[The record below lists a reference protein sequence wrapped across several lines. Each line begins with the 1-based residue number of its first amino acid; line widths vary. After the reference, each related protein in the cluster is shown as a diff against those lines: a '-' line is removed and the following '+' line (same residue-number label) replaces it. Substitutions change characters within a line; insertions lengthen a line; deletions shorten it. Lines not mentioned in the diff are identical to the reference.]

1 MDQVGQGN
9 RSRRGTRVAWLPIG
23 SDVLRGG
30 LHGALLTF
38 LFLDAASVV
47 VMWEEAPEWFKPL
60 IQFLNGGQVNDRLTW
75 STVGFYALAVVLIT
89 PNRWSSWKSGLL
101 QTASL
106 IMASIVA
113 TGFLRVELVSE
124 FAGASMPFY
133 DFSDLIV
140 SLSLL
145 SIGLFW
151 MGVGSVLLRS
161 LNRYWPRPSSEF
173 RL

>member
-1 MDQVGQGN
+1 
-9 RSRRGTRVAWLPIG
+9 
-23 SDVLRGG
+23 
-30 LHGALLTF
+30 
-38 LFLDAASVV
+38 
-47 VMWEEAPEWFKPL
+47 MWEEAPEWFKSL

-106 IMASIVA
+106 LMASIVA

-133 DFSDLIV
+133 DFSDLLV

-151 MGVGSVLLRS
+151 MGVGSGIARKMGVGS
-161 LNRYWPRPSSEF
+161 
-173 RL
+173 

>member
-1 MDQVGQGN
+1 
-9 RSRRGTRVAWLPIG
+9 
-23 SDVLRGG
+23 
-30 LHGALLTF
+30 
-38 LFLDAASVV
+38 
-47 VMWEEAPEWFKPL
+47 MWEEAPEWFKSL

-106 IMASIVA
+106 LMASIVA
-113 TGFLRVELVSE
+113 TGFLRGELVSE

-133 DFSDLIV
+133 DFSDLLV

-151 MGVGSVLLRS
+151 MGVGSGIARKMGVGS
-161 LNRYWPRPSSEF
+161 
-173 RL
+173 